1 MGDRLKSI
9 GMHIARYGL
18 AIVLLWIGGMMFT
31 AYQAEGIRP
40 LVANSPLMS
49 WVYRVVSVGGFSSLL
64 GVVEVAIGVLIAL
77 RPVWPMGSA
86 VGSGLA
92 AGMFLTTLSFL
103 VTTPGWEPSLG
114 GFPALSAMPGQS
126 LLKDVVLLGVALS
139 SAGEALEAVRR
150 RGALVAA
157 TTQGAVHD
165 DQDEGKLTGVYGTGS
180 PCRDR
185 TGSHPLAILPPQQ
198 ATSGREPRSQI
209 EISVFYDDTEVRRA
223 ARPRRS
229 PCARRR

>member
-1 MGDRLKSI
+1 
-9 GMHIARYGL
+9 
-18 AIVLLWIGGMMFT
+18 
-31 AYQAEGIRP
+31 
-40 LVANSPLMS
+40 
-49 WVYRVVSVGGFSSLL
+49 
-64 GVVEVAIGVLIAL
+64 
-77 RPVWPMGSA
+77 

-157 TTQGAVHD
+157 TTQGQFATTSA
-165 DQDEGKLTGVYGTGS
+165 EGKLTAVYGTGS
-180 PCRDR
+180 P
-185 TGSHPLAILPPQQ
+185 
-198 ATSGREPRSQI
+198 
-209 EISVFYDDTEVRRA
+209 
-223 ARPRRS
+223 
-229 PCARRR
+229 

>member
-49 WVYRVVSVGGFSSLL
+49 WVYRVMSVDEFSS
-64 GVVEVAIGVLIAL
+64 
-77 RPVWPMGSA
+77 PVWPMGSA

-92 AGMFLTTLSFL
+92 AGMFLTTLTFL

-150 RGALVAA
+150 RDALVAA
-157 TTQGAVHD
+157 TTQGAVHN
-165 DQDEGKLTGVYGTGS
+165 DQG
-180 PCRDR
+180 
-185 TGSHPLAILPPQQ
+185 
-198 ATSGREPRSQI
+198 
-209 EISVFYDDTEVRRA
+209 
-223 ARPRRS
+223 
-229 PCARRR
+229 

>member
-1 MGDRLKSI
+1 
-9 GMHIARYGL
+9 
-18 AIVLLWIGGMMFT
+18 
-31 AYQAEGIRP
+31 
-40 LVANSPLMS
+40 
-49 WVYRVVSVGGFSSLL
+49 
-64 GVVEVAIGVLIAL
+64 VVEIAIGVLIAL

-157 TTQGAVHD
+157 TTQGAV
-165 DQDEGKLTGVYGTGS
+165 GS
-180 PCRDR
+180 
-185 TGSHPLAILPPQQ
+185 TVG
-198 ATSGREPRSQI
+198 
-209 EISVFYDDTEVRRA
+209 
-223 ARPRRS
+223 
-229 PCARRR
+229 

>member
-18 AIVLLWIGGMMFT
+18 AIVLLWIGGMKFT
-31 AYQAEGIRP
+31 AYEAEGIKP
-40 LVANSPLMS
+40 LVANSPLMGS
-49 WVYRVVSVGGFSSLL
+49 VYRVMSVGGFSSLL
-64 GVVEVAIGVLIAL
+64 GVVEIAIGVLIAL

-114 GFPALSAMPGQS
+114 GFPALSAMPGQF

-139 SAGEALEAVRR
+139 PAGEALEAVRR
-150 RGALVAA
+150 HGAHMPPTA
-157 TTQGAVHD
+157 QGAVHD
-165 DQDEGKLTGVYGTGS
+165 DQG
-180 PCRDR
+180 
-185 TGSHPLAILPPQQ
+185 
-198 ATSGREPRSQI
+198 
-209 EISVFYDDTEVRRA
+209 
-223 ARPRRS
+223 
-229 PCARRR
+229 